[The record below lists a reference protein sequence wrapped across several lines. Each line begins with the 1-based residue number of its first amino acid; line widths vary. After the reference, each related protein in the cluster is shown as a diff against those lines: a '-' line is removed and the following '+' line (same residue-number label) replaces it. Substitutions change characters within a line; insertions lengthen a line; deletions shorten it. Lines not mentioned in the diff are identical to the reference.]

1 MRTIYIFL
9 FLLLGTIVSCGQGI
23 SIRDEL
29 HYGKGQMTCDYCL
42 PITVYT
48 DGYDSKYQKRSYLVT
63 AIGDTLPTIDKSSLS
78 FIICPENYGDLFLY
92 VNRFRCIRNSLNG
105 VEVTGV
111 RKNKRCWIL
120 WKVIQWLFRGF
131 FRYFKTP
138 GLV

>member
-48 DGYDSKYQKRSYLVT
+48 AGYDSEYQKSSFLVT
-63 AIGDTLPTIDKSSLS
+63 AIGDTLLTIDKSSLS

-92 VNRFRCIRNSLNG
+92 VNDTCLCG
-105 VEVTGV
+105 AP
-111 RKNKRCWIL
+111 
-120 WKVIQWLFRGF
+120 IQWYEIEG
-131 FRYFKTP
+131 
-138 GLV
+138 